1 MLTII
6 GLSDL
11 EYDLITTY
19 YNVIGLD
26 VDEKSNT
33 IKTKAKF
40 TLEYFDDHIYID
52 FPGAKLDFN
61 IMRCDYWR
69 IEIE

>member
-11 EYDLITTY
+11 EYGIITNYFHT
-19 YNVIGLD
+19 IGLEV

-33 IKTKAKF
+33 IRTKTKF
-40 TLEYFDDHIYID
+40 TLEYFDDHIYIN
-52 FPGAKLDFN
+52 FPEQNLDFN
-61 IMRCDYWR
+61 IMRCDFL
-69 IEIE
+69 

>member
-19 YNVIGLD
+19 FNTIGLE

-33 IKTKAKF
+33 IRTKTKF
-40 TLEYFDDHIYID
+40 TLEYFDDHIYIN
-52 FPGAKLDFN
+52 FPEQNLDFN

>member
-11 EYDLITTY
+11 DFSLITNYSDT
-19 YNVIGLD
+19 IGLE
-26 VDEKSNT
+26 VELKSNIIRT
-33 IKTKAKF
+33 KTKF
-40 TLEYFDDHIYID
+40 NLEYFDDHIYIN
-52 FPGAKLDFN
+52 FPEQNLYFN
-61 IMRCDYWR
+61 IMRCDFWR